1 MTKLI
6 SSPVRGRVARMLAP
20 ALLLAGLVPALLTM
34 APQERCEA
42 VNLKKLMRAAP
53 QTQPAGPTETFEV
66 VDLPLK
72 EDGVSGDRAKW
83 LKAFEPRPE
92 KFTCTVQLIEEED
105 NLRFYRLVFPSP
117 VTCPWPENNV
127 VPCELYLPRPP
138 EGQAPAKVPAAIVLD
153 IMDGSAIVPRGLAR
167 GLAEQGVAAVYV
179 PMAYFGARRPKG
191 DEYLRRMADDPEQAI
206 TNMRQTIMDIRRAKA
221 ILAARPDVDP
231 HQIAIT
237 GVSLG
242 GIVTSLAAGVD
253 GEFNRVV
260 PILAGGDLAEMIF
273 TSARE
278 TRQMRQ
284 VMAAKG
290 MSREDAERF
299 LAPIEP
305 LNFASRIAPG
315 TCLMINAA
323 HDEIIPKD
331 ATEALNKAIG
341 SPQILWHPLGHYSSI
356 FYLPKIR
363 QSAIDFI
370 KGRKVESLDGETLR

>member
-1 MTKLI
+1 
-6 SSPVRGRVARMLAP
+6 
-20 ALLLAGLVPALLTM
+20 
-34 APQERCEA
+34 
-42 VNLKKLMRAAP
+42 MRAAP
-53 QTQPAGPTETFEV
+53 STQPTGPIQTSDV

-72 EDGVSGDRAKW
+72 EDGVTGDRAKW
-83 LKAFEPRPE
+83 LKAFEPKPE
-92 KFTCTVQLIEEED
+92 RFSCTVQLIEEEED
-105 NLRFYRLVFPSP
+105 LRFYRLVFPSP
-117 VTCPWPENNV
+117 VNSPWPQNNV
-127 VPCELYLPRPP
+127 VPCELYLPRAQV
-138 EGQAPAKVPAAIVLD
+138 GQPAEKLPAAIVLD
-153 IMDGSAIVPRGLAR
+153 IMDGSAVVPRGLAR
-167 GLAEQGVAAVYV
+167 GLAQQGVAAVYV
-179 PMAYFGARRPKG
+179 PMACFGARRPKG
-191 DEYLRRMADDPEQAI
+191 DEYLRRMADDPAQAI
-206 TNMRQTIMDIRRAKA
+206 ANVRQTVMDIRRAKA

-231 HQIAIT
+231 NKIAIT

-273 TSARE
+273 SPARE

-284 VMAAKG
+284 VMASRG

-315 TCLMINAA
+315 SCLMINAA
-323 HDEIIPKD
+323 RDEVIPKD

-370 KGRKVESLDGETLR
+370 KGRKVESLDREGER